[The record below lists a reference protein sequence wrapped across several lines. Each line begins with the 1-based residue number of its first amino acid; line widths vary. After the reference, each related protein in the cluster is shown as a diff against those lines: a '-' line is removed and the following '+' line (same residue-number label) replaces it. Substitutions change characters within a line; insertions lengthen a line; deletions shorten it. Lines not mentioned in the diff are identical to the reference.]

1 MRLYKMELY
10 KICHK
15 KLFIMGIV
23 FTVITVIS
31 AFTMQLVDEEATV
44 DGVTYRGL
52 NAVRMNR
59 QITEEFKGA
68 VTDEKVERIIEKYGL
83 PSKVEMGY
91 GHFMDANFL
100 NEFVLNYLSNGYINR
115 EDAYKMADSV
125 YHVYHIKGTGLG
137 RVMEI
142 TGKDVILEY
151 YRGWSCFMEILPTGM
166 IVGSILILISLSPV
180 FAGEGQSRTLHLLF
194 TAKEG
199 KTKDVY
205 AKIAAFLTV
214 AAAVWA
220 GIIALNLILCG
231 ITYGLDGLNCYNGMV
246 LSYLLP
252 WDERMIPMSSYVMT
266 AIIFSLLGMLSLG
279 AITAYISACGQSTF
293 HALSGAATSWV
304 APIGVMMFTNGFNG
318 IGKIFYVSPM
328 FMVIHFIVEDIYKVR
343 YIIMAASIA
352 ITVFCI
358 VRAYKKYNRQY

>member
-15 KLFIMGIV
+15 KHFIMGMA
-23 FTVITVIS
+23 FTVIIMIS
-31 AFTMQLVDEEATV
+31 AFVRQLADEEATV
-44 DGVTYRGL
+44 DGITYRGL
-52 NAVRMNR
+52 NAVRINR

-68 VTDEKVERIIEKYGL
+68 VTDEKVEKIIEKYGF
-83 PSKVEMGY
+83 PRKVEVDY

-100 NEFVLNYLSNGYINR
+100 NEFVLNYLSNGYINWWDDYKTA
-115 EDAYKMADSV
+115 DA
-125 YHVYHIKGTGLG
+125 VYHIKDTDLG
-137 RVMEI
+137 KVMEI
-142 TGKDVILEY
+142 TGKDVIFEY

-180 FAGEGQSRTLHLLF
+180 FAGEGQSRMLYLLF

-220 GIIALNLILCG
+220 GIIVLDLALCG
-231 ITYGLDGLNCYNGMV
+231 IIYGLDGLNCYSGMV
-246 LSYLLP
+246 LSYLFP
-252 WDERMIPMSSYVMT
+252 RDERMIPMNSYVMT
-266 AIIFSLLGMLSLG
+266 AIILSLLGMLSLG
-279 AITAYISACGQSTF
+279 AITAYISSCGQSTF
-293 HALSGAATSWV
+293 HAFSGAATSWV

-328 FMVIHFIVEDIYKVR
+328 YMVIHFIVEDVYKVR
-343 YIIMAASIA
+343 CVIMAASIA

-358 VRAYKKYNRQY
+358 VCAYKKYNRQY